1 MNHGRTAFQMFDRRV
16 WSDRP
21 LRLLAP
27 ADSTSPAA
35 DSDMFVEWND
45 HTLEVPSGSTTVMN
59 SAWFTTHRFP
69 QRYVFDMHY
78 AGLRVDITDS
88 GRHVRVHPL
97 TADVSG
103 RLSDP
108 ADTLVTNVL
117 SRLPSVWGE
126 VPLHSACLDV
136 GHGLLLLCAMSGT
149 GKSTLSQHLTR
160 AHGWPILDDDTSVV
174 RVVGGA
180 LQVVPMGARSR
191 IRADAADDLGLVG
204 EQLTGYAGGKQ
215 MLPRVAFDRERVARQ
230 SVAAV
235 VHVLA
240 VPAETEG
247 VLPMSTMQGA
257 ATSGLVSL
265 VRSTTPIDPLAPG
278 HRQELLRVGALMAAR
293 PTWLLT
299 YQRGAVSAS
308 DIAAEISSLVAL
320 LPSDQPVQTG
330 PTREHP

>member
-1 MNHGRTAFQMFDRRV
+1 MNHGRTAFQLFDRRV

-27 ADSTSPAA
+27 ADTTSATA
-35 DSDMFVEWND
+35 DSDVIVEWSD
-45 HTLEVPSGSTTVMN
+45 HPLELPSGSTTVMN
-59 SAWFTTHRFP
+59 SAWFTTHRLP
-69 QRYVFDMHY
+69 QRYLFDVHK
-78 AGLRVDITDS
+78 ACLRVDITEG
-88 GRHVRVHPL
+88 GRHLRVHPL
-97 TADVSG
+97 VADASESVA
-103 RLSDP
+103 DP

-160 AHGWPILDDDTSVV
+160 AHGWPILDDDTSLV
-174 RVVGGA
+174 RVVVGGT

-191 IRADAADDLGLVG
+191 IRADAAADLGLVG
-204 EQLTGYAGGKQ
+204 EPLSGYAGGKQ
-215 MLPRVAFDRERVARQ
+215 VLPRVEFDADRVTSQ
-230 SVAAV
+230 GVAVV

-240 VPAETEG
+240 LPADADGE
-247 VLPMSTMQGA
+247 PAMSTVQGA

-278 HRQELLRVGALMAAR
+278 HREALLRVGALLAAR

-299 YQRGAVSAS
+299 YRRGAASAADVATKIGSLASLILS
-308 DIAAEISSLVAL
+308 DHS
-320 LPSDQPVQTG
+320 T
-330 PTREHP
+330 PTREHS